1 MANLALIGADPE
13 AFVNNGDAIHHCINT
28 LGGTK
33 DKPRPVVGGGLQ
45 EDNVL
50 FEFNVDPSAD
60 ASEFAATIQNVLAQG
75 RLVLCEH
82 GLFLQELTSSHI
94 FDTMENFPEKAF
106 EFGCTP
112 DYNGFTGEVNPK
124 PSATNNNLRTAGG
137 HVHIGYSH
145 LTTVTERLSRDI
157 VCMCDY
163 LLGLPSLLEDTDS
176 RRRELYGKAGAC
188 RLKSY
193 GPEYRTLSNY
203 WIWDDSL
210 IQTIH
215 QRAQKAYDDVAKLP
229 LYQALVSQEEC
240 QRIINENDV
249 VAAKAALEVFRHAAI

>member
-1 MANLALIGADPE
+1 MTNKALIGADPE
-13 AFVNNGDAIHHCINT
+13 AFVNDGDVVWHCINK
-28 LGGTK
+28 LGGSK
-33 DKPRPVVGGGLQ
+33 DKPRPVDGGGLQ

-50 FEFNVDPSAD
+50 FEFNVDPTAD
-60 ASEFAATIQNVLAQG
+60 AAEFAATINKVLDQG
-75 RLVLCEH
+75 RVVLIDS
-82 GLFLQELTSSHI
+82 GLFLSPNLSS
-94 FDTMENFPEKAF
+94 FAYDNMEGFPEKAF

-112 DYNGFTGEVNPK
+112 DYNGYTGQVNPK
-124 PSATNNNLRTAGG
+124 PAAANPNLRTAGG

-145 LTTVTERLSRDI
+145 LDTVTERKSRDI

-163 LLGLPSLLEDTDS
+163 LLGLPSLLEDNDS
-176 RRRELYGKAGAC
+176 KRRELYGKAGAC

-203 WIWDDSL
+203 WIWDDAL
-210 IQTIH
+210 IQTVH

>member
-1 MANLALIGADPE
+1 MANKALIGADPE
-13 AFVNNGDAIHHCINT
+13 AFVNDGDVVSHCINK
-28 LGGTK
+28 LGGSK
-33 DKPRPVVGGGLQ
+33 DKPRPVDGGGLQ

-50 FEFNVDPSAD
+50 FEFNVDPTAD
-60 ASEFAATIQNVLAQG
+60 AAEFAATINKVLEAG
-75 RLVLCEH
+75 RAVLIPH
-82 GLFLQELTSSHI
+82 GLFLEGGLSS
-94 FDTMENFPEKAF
+94 FTYDSMEGFPEKAF

-112 DYNGFTGEVNPK
+112 DYNGYTGAVNPK
-124 PSATNNNLRTAGG
+124 PSAANPNLRTAGG

-145 LTTVTERLSRDI
+145 LATVTERISRDV

-163 LLGLPSLLEDTDS
+163 LLGLPSLLEDNDS
-176 RRRELYGKAGAC
+176 KRRELYGKAGAC

-203 WIWDDSL
+203 WIWDDTL
-210 IQTIH
+210 IQTVH
-215 QRAQKAYDDVAKLP
+215 QRAQKAYDDVANLP